1 MPTHWRLTKKA
12 KRIMSILGTLTNSI
26 MGSNTSSGAQG
37 AIATNS
43 NITSG
48 LLVNNPQLTQGQ
60 AWNAARQ
67 TSMMNSYPYEVTS
80 ERLLNIIVKQVENG
94 YIIQVG
100 NRQHVASDLKEITD
114 LLTNRVAAT
123 LLEWNP

>member
-1 MPTHWRLTKKA
+1 MSLLGSLTGA
-12 KRIMSILGTLTNSI
+12 I
-26 MGSNTSSGAQG
+26 MGPSSQG

-60 AWNAARQ
+60 AWNAAQ
-67 TSMMNSYPYEVTS
+67 QNAMMNSYPYVAGEYRALHLV
-80 ERLLNIIVKQVENG
+80 VKQVENG
-94 YIIQVG
+94 YTVQIGGSTHI
-100 NRQHVASDLKEITD
+100 ASDLKEITD

>member
-1 MPTHWRLTKKA
+1 
-12 KRIMSILGTLTNSI
+12 

-67 TSMMNSYPYEVTS
+67 NSMMNSYPYEVTS
-80 ERLLNIIVKQVENG
+80 ERMLNIIVKQVENG